1 MDLEI
6 EFDREVLTT
15 PFEIMPG
22 IVIPPG
28 DYEFTR
34 ARVEAE
40 TADSRS
46 VSLRGEVGVGGFFD
60 GDRLDT
66 TLAVQLR
73 PSPHFFGSVEWERN
87 DVDLPGGSFIVNLA
101 RVRANVL
108 FSTDLSWTN
117 FIQWDNTT
125 NELGFNSR
133 VRWIIQPGNE
143 MFFVLNQSFDTDG
156 TFATTGTELI
166 GKVVWTFRF

>member
-1 MDLEI
+1 
-6 EFDREVLTT
+6 
-15 PFEIMPG
+15 
-22 IVIPPG
+22 
-28 DYEFTR
+28 
-34 ARVEAE
+34 
-40 TADSRS
+40 

-66 TLAVQLR
+66 ELGLQWR
-73 PSPHFFGSVEWERN
+73 PSPNFFGSVEWERN
-87 DVDLPGGSFIVNLA
+87 DVDLPEGSFIVNLA
-101 RVRANVL
+101 RVRADVL

-117 FIQWDNTT
+117 FVQWDNTT
-125 NELGFNSR
+125 DQLGFNSR
-133 VRWIIQPGNE
+133 VRWIVQPGSE